1 MFAVNGIIVCINGGM
16 VLPSEYQEKMQ
27 SYILEKAGAVISG
40 IIAAVFSSDNNI
52 KEFENE
58 QKRGVKME

>member
-27 SYILEKAGAVISG
+27 SYILEKAGADISG
-40 IIAAVFSSDNNI
+40 IIAAVFSSENI
-52 KEFENE
+52 
-58 QKRGVKME
+58 

>member
-1 MFAVNGIIVCINGGM
+1 M
-16 VLPSEYQEKMQ
+16 PSEYQEKMK
-27 SYILEKAGAVISG
+27 SYILEKAGADISG

>member
-16 VLPSEYQEKMQ
+16 VLPSEYQEKCKVIY
-27 SYILEKAGAVISG
+27 SKKAGADISG

>member
-1 MFAVNGIIVCINGGM
+1 M
-16 VLPSEYQEKMQ
+16 KRK
-27 SYILEKAGAVISG
+27 SYISGNAAGTDISG